1 MSNEDNIF
9 NDAGIEVND
18 DTDYETLLSDF
29 LKAYSER
36 LEEEGIIKVEGEN
49 DQW

>member
-49 DQW
+49 DQ